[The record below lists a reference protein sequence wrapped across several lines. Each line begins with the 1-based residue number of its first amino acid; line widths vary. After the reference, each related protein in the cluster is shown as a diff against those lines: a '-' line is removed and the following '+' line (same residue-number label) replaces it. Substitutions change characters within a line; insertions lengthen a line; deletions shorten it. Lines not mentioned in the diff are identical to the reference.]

1 MHNRLKVKSQQYQ
14 LFHHKLQIPQIPNGN
29 TVSPGA
35 LWSEKKV
42 RMMVGMEGNA
52 RQIGDLITIVI
63 TEQTSSQVRADT
75 TTRREA
81 SISNSIGS
89 LFGLQNKI
97 LQNIQI
103 LVVN

>member
-1 MHNRLKVKSQQYQ
+1 MWFLMILSTTFAQQAQ
-14 LFHHKLQIPQIPNGN
+14 GQKPTISVVSPQVANPTQIPNGN

-75 TTRREA
+75 TPEA
-81 SISNSIGS
+81 FRIR
-89 LFGLQNKI
+89 
-97 LQNIQI
+97 
-103 LVVN
+103 